1 MGYFYTGG
9 EERKVHKEEIIVE
22 KGQGNMGKRLEQR
35 FPVLELVVEGR
46 DKVCKKPILESL
58 DC

>member
-1 MGYFYTGG
+1 M
-9 EERKVHKEEIIVE
+9 HKKEISIE
-22 KGQGNMGKRLEQR
+22 KGQGNLGKRLEQT

-46 DKVCKKPILESL
+46 DKVCEKPVLESL

>member
-1 MGYFYTGG
+1 M
-9 EERKVHKEEIIVE
+9 HKEEIGVE

-35 FPVLELVVEGR
+35 FRVLELVVEGR
-46 DKVCKKPILESL
+46 DKVCKKPVLESL

>member
-1 MGYFYTGG
+1 M
-9 EERKVHKEEIIVE
+9 HKEEISVE

-35 FPVLELVVEGR
+35 FRVLELVVEGR
-46 DKVCKKPILESL
+46 DKVCKKPVLESL